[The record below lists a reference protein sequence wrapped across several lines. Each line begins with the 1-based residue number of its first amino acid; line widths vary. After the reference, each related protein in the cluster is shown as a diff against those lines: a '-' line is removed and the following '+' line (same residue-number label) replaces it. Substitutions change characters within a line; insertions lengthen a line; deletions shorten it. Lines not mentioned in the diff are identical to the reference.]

1 MVSFSIYNTYLA
13 LYYSINNINTISM
26 KLKNFIY
33 TIATYTIMGLFS
45 LFMAIAFIA
54 TLCGD
59 GNKGLFE
66 LF

>member
-1 MVSFSIYNTYLA
+1 
-13 LYYSINNINTISM
+13 M
-26 KLKNFIY
+26 KLKKFIY
-33 TIATYTIMGLFS
+33 IVATYTIMGLFS

-66 LF
+66 LFQ